1 MRASDRRMRIGLFV
15 PFFPQLSETF
25 VIDQAAVLVDRG
37 HDLSVFCLAGGVS
50 GYDHPVLEQY
60 GILAKRRILMSAEKF
75 RRDKLLRASFRF
87 GRHFPESMRRLRP
100 LLRQDIG
107 RGLKIAAGAAAMGV
121 LAHPEPW
128 PWTFDVIQVHFG
140 HMAVVAD
147 ALREMG
153 LIRGPL
159 VATFHGSDVSVVART
174 DPRRYGGV
182 FRRAER
188 LTANSAFLR
197 DRLLALGAP
206 ADRTTQLPTGV
217 DLSRFRLRHP
227 LPDGPPRFLTV
238 ARLSEEK
245 GVAVALHA
253 MAALRSRGVPF
264 RYTVVGEG
272 PLHDELERLT
282 GSLGIQGSVE
292 FLGPLPQDGVLDA
305 LASHHVFLLPA
316 VEASSGAVEAQGRVL
331 MEAQATGLPVV
342 ATSVG
347 GIPETVGPGAGRLVP
362 PRDSE
367 ALTEA
372 LIELV
377 EQRPAWEDM
386 GRAGRLHV
394 EEHFDLQRIGQRLEA
409 IYESLHVEDMPA

>member
-1 MRASDRRMRIGLFV
+1 MDHVHIGLFV

-25 VIDQAAVLVDRG
+25 IVDQAAILVDRG
-37 HDLSVFCLAGGVS
+37 HQLSLFCLAGGVS
-50 GYDHPVLEQY
+50 GHDHPA
-60 GILAKRRILMSAEKF
+60 LARHELLAGTRTLMSPGKF
-75 RRDKLLRASFRF
+75 RRDKLLRAGLRLV
-87 GRHFPESMRRLRP
+87 RYFPESVRRLRP
-100 LLRQDIG
+100 LVRDDVG
-107 RGLKIAAGAAAMGV
+107 RGLKVTTGAAAMGV
-121 LAHPEPW
+121 LAQPGTRPL
-128 PWTFDVIQVHFG
+128 TFDVIQVHFG

-174 DPRRYGGV
+174 DPGRYEAV
-182 FRRAER
+182 FRRAEH
-188 LTANSAFLR
+188 LTANSTFLR
-197 DRLLALGAP
+197 DRLLDLGAP

-217 DLSRFRLRHP
+217 DLSRFHPGHP

-253 MAALRSRGVPF
+253 MAALRSRDVAF

-272 PLHDELERLT
+272 PLHDELERLAA
-282 GSLGIQGSVE
+282 SLGIMDSVD
-292 FLGPLPQDGVLDA
+292 FRGPLPHDAVPDA
-305 LASHHVFLLPA
+305 LASHHIFLLPA

-331 MEAQATGLPVV
+331 MEAQAAGLPVV
-342 ATSVG
+342 ATTVG
-347 GIPETVGPGAGRLVP
+347 GIPETVGPGAGRLLP
-362 PRDSE
+362 PRDAE

-372 LIELV
+372 LVQLV
-377 EQRPAWEDM
+377 EQRASWKDM

-409 IYESLHVEDMPA
+409 IYESLPCG